1 MRFRFI
7 AFSCPPLLHSLPAGK
22 TLFLC
27 FAVTEPYRG
36 TGPQAPVGSAVPP
49 RYGGQVTS
57 GAVKCSHLS
66 WSDKMLKPQARPSL
80 ISFGEKSTGCIAPA
94 VAVIVWPSGVRLSP
108 VHRSRDS
115 HCRVTVFLREDG
127 LLGHPR
133 SEPTGPMGTPCPL
146 KYRYTWD
153 PALAALVLA
162 THGLAFPW
170 GWNGLQLGL
179 LRWYS
184 GQKIQSYLF
193 RMLLCW
199 GVRMGCVWLTRGW
212 G

>member
-1 MRFRFI
+1 MQVGDIPALAIPLHCLFLS
-7 AFSCPPLLHSLPAGK
+7 FSAPQLTCRQNS
-22 TLFLC
+22 FLC
-27 FAVTEPYRG
+27 FCRHGALPWHR
-36 TGPQAPVGSAVPP
+36 PSSPVGSAVQPH
-49 RYGGQVTS
+49 YGGRAAS
-57 GAVKCSHLS
+57 GAVKCAHLS
-66 WSDKMLKPQARPSL
+66 WSDKTLKPQARPSL
-80 ISFGEKSTGCIAPA
+80 TSKVCSGEKSTECIAPA
-94 VAVIVWPSGVRLSP
+94 VAVILWPSGIRLSP

-146 KYRYTWD
+146 KYLYTWD

-193 RMLLCW
+193 RMLL
-199 GVRMGCVWLTRGW
+199 
-212 G
+212 